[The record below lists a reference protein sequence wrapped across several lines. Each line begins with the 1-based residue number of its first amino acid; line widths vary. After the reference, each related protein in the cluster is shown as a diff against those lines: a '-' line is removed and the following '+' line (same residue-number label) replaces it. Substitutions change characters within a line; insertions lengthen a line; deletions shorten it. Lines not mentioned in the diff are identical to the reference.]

1 MAEPKLPSVAP
12 ASPLYADTLAV
23 CLAIYTYKSSLT
35 LIYDSFP
42 ESHILWSTMHYLDPL
57 NAAFATA
64 ISGEPSPHEMG
75 YIKAREALESLQECE
90 AAPDIVREALDVPGP
105 DGTSTEVVIFRP
117 RKTLSN
123 LPMVFYLH
131 GGGWIMGR

>member
-1 MAEPKLPSVAP
+1 MAKPKLPSVAP

-23 CLAIYTYKSSLT
+23 CLAIYTCNSSLT
-35 LIYDSFP
+35 LTYDSFP

-64 ISGEPSPHEMG
+64 ISGEPSPHETG
-75 YIKAREALESLQECE
+75 YIKAREALESVQECE

-117 RKTLSN
+117 RETLSN